1 MRRNTLRAY
10 RLGQMFSLEAQGR
23 DKASIWGLTLVN
35 GAYRTAHVATGAAT
49 PEGSGRRE
57 ELKAQNRAKLLAAGR
72 KVFAA
77 KGLGAATARDI
88 VRETDLASGT
98 FYNYFD
104 DKNDVFRALL
114 SELADKARDAVR
126 AQRQTPGR
134 TVEERIE
141 GAYRAYFEL
150 VLEERE
156 LFEVL
161 RRNAGV
167 VGLVSD
173 EELLEPATLELFA
186 DLGDWAAAGDMPDL
200 DLDYL
205 AAAMVGTG
213 FQVAT
218 HLLDREHGDV
228 DAAARFCTR
237 LFMGGIAALAD

>member
-1 MRRNTLRAY
+1 LTKR
-10 RLGQMFSLEAQGR
+10 FEACKRPQVGT
-23 DKASIWGLTLVN
+23 S
-35 GAYRTAHVATGAAT
+35 VA
-49 PEGSGRRE
+49 PSEVPGRRQ
-57 ELKAQNRAKLLAAGR
+57 ELKAQNREKLLAAAR
-72 KVFAA
+72 KVFAE
-77 KGLGAATARDI
+77 KGLGEATARDI

-104 DKNDVFRALL
+104 DKNEVFRALIA
-114 SELADKARDAVR
+114 ELADKARAVVR
-126 AQRQTPGR
+126 DQRRVPGR

-161 RRNAGV
+161 RRNQGLVGV
-167 VGLVSD
+167 VTDDEIFEAGISD
-173 EELLEPATLELFA
+173 LFA
-186 DLGDWAAAGDMPDL
+186 DLGDWAAAGDLPAL

-205 AAAMVGTG
+205 ATAMVGAG

-218 HLLDREHGDV
+218 HLLDREPPDV

-237 LFMGGIAALAD
+237 LFMGGIPALGE